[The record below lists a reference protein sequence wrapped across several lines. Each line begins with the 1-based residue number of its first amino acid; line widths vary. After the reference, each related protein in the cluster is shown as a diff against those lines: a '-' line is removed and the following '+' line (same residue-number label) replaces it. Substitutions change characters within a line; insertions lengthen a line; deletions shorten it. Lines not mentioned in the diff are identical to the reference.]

1 MGDRVTSLNQSSFKL
16 KNWFENQIRRI
27 DGNKEFYE
35 TNQLDWV
42 KALESSCPIIQEEL
56 QVLMKQQSIPDWE
69 SISDDPSVRIG
80 QDWKTFVLFLYGEKM
95 EKNCAACPKTT
106 AIIESI
112 PIIKT
117 AWFSILEAGREIP
130 PHYGPYNG
138 VLRYHLGLYVPE
150 PDKCGIEVGN
160 SIQHWEEGKSL
171 LFDDTHLHW
180 VWNHSDKKRVI
191 LFVDVVRPLPVPYS
205 WINQLVIGMGGRMPF
220 VQDLKKRL
228 AS

>member
-1 MGDRVTSLNQSSFKL
+1 MERVTSLNNIAFKL
-16 KNWFENQIRRI
+16 KNWFENRIRSV

-35 TNQLDWV
+35 TADLGWV
-42 KALESSCPIIQEEL
+42 QNLEAQCAIIQAEL
-56 QVLMKQQSIPDWE
+56 HDLIQRQSIPDWQ

-95 EKNCAACPKTT
+95 GNNCATCPKTT

-138 VLRYHLGLYVPE
+138 VLRYHLGLYVPKPE
-150 PDKCGIEVGN
+150 KCGIEVGE
-160 SIQHWEEGKSL
+160 SIRHWEEGKSL

-180 VWNHSDKKRVI
+180 AWNRSDKRRII
-191 LFVDVVRPLPVPYS
+191 LFVDVVRPLPFPYN
-205 WINQLVIGMGGRMPF
+205 WMNRLVIQMGKSMPF
-220 VQDLKKRL
+220 VQNLKKKL
-228 AS
+228 DD